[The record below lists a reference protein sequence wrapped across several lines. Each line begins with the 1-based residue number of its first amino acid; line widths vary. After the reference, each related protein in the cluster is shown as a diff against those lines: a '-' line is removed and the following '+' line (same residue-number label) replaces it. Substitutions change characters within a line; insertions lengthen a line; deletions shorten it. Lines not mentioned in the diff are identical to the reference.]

1 MKLGTRIFFSGL
13 MASIVV
19 TGTIIIIGL
28 LIDVFGSGDYGKD
41 VKIFCVCFS
50 AIIETFFIVMS
61 VLFIKWVW
69 KED

>member
-1 MKLGTRIFFSGL
+1 MKLGTRIFMSGL

-19 TGTIIIIGL
+19 TATMLLIGL
-28 LIDVFGSGDYGKD
+28 CLEAWTPGKWLVE

-50 AIIETFFIVMS
+50 VAMEGLFVFML
-61 VLFIKWVW
+61 VLFMKWVW